1 MQKKNSLAFAIVEGF
16 KAEKDEEIKEGSL
29 VAESAMSDEEDT
41 NESADYL
48 KEMGDM
54 DEETRA
60 KLEEEMKD
68 MTDEEKM
75 DHIKKVKEGSL
86 EDEKNMKA

>member
-1 MQKKNSLAFAIVEGF
+1 MKKRKSLAFAIVEGF
-16 KAEKDEEIKEGSL
+16 NKETEEIKEGSL
-29 VAESAMSDEEDT
+29 VSEAAMSDDEDT
-41 NESADYL
+41 NESTDYL

-54 DEETRA
+54 DDETRT

-86 EDEKNMKA
+86 EDEKSMKA